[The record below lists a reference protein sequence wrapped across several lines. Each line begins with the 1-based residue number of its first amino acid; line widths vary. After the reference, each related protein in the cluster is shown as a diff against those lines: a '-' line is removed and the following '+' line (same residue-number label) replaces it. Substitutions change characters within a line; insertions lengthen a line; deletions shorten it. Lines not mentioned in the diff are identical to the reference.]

1 MHAKVVA
8 TDNFT
13 INQHEYNATLNVIH
27 AYKGHLNETQIEVAG
42 FADSASCRSEVL
54 VGDEKIFFLDV
65 NPFRAKYDDISSAV
79 HTNSSETYQ
88 GILKGLCC
96 PYTTDCPREQFTC
109 RGCMTTV
116 TSTWVFIIMLGS
128 AIKVLVG

>member
-1 MHAKVVA
+1 MSPSHKWKSIEELTKLAPLVLYANVVA
-8 TDNFT
+8 TDNLT

-27 AYKGHLNETQIEVAG
+27 IYKGQLNETQIEVAG

-65 NPFRAKYDDISSAV
+65 NPLRAKYDDISSAV
-79 HTNSSETYQ
+79 RTNSSETYQ

-96 PYTTDCPREQFTC
+96 PYTQGWLISCFGYFRL
-109 RGCMTTV
+109 
-116 TSTWVFIIMLGS
+116 WI
-128 AIKVLVG
+128 